1 MIFYKEN
8 RHKFLL
14 KVADE
19 SWTESMQFHKISY
32 FTLFSPSFK
41 LLSAFFYLRFET
53 FVKETIATCSI
64 LCRLFSLF
72 ENHQTTK
79 SEKLAVS
86 SANNKILIKKH
97 LVQRQYH

>member
-1 MIFYKEN
+1 M
-8 RHKFLL
+8 L
-14 KVADE
+14 KVADD

-32 FTLFSPSFK
+32 SRLFFPKTK
-41 LLSAFFYLRFET
+41 LLSAFFNLRFET
-53 FVKETIATCSI
+53 FLKETVANCSI

-86 SANNKILIKKH
+86 SANNKILIKNIKFKGNIIKD
-97 LVQRQYH
+97 LFTRNKLEN